1 VGWPISVLVLATSG
15 SDKTLGVIASIG
27 FIAIGVYLVVR
38 REDVARKRQA
48 MARKRGADRSQAF
61 LYQPQWAGA
70 SGVVVTLIG
79 AMLLIGFLAK

>member
-1 VGWPISVLVLATSG
+1 MLVLATSG
-15 SDKTLGVIASIG
+15 SDKTLGVIASIS

-48 MARKRGADRSQAF
+48 TARKRGADPSNSF

-70 SGVVVTLIG
+70 SGVAVALIG
-79 AMLLIGFLAK
+79 VLLMIGFLAK